1 MMQRMAFGL
10 VTKAL
15 LVSGACVPQI
25 AFAQQPGQTSA
36 AASSDTDIIVTA
48 AKREQRLEDVPVAIT
63 AVSGE
68 EVASAGVNNTEQLAQ
83 VSPSLFITSSQ
94 QVGLGAQIRLRG
106 VGTAT
111 GNAGLEGSVGFFV
124 DDVFVGRSN
133 TAFGDLV
140 DIERVEVLR
149 GPQGTL
155 FGKST
160 SAGVI
165 SVFTRLPDFY
175 WGGNA
180 KAAVSN
186 HGGMRASARLSGPIV
201 DDKLAFSISGQVHTR
216 EGYVDD
222 VVSGADYNNRNRWL
236 VRGQLL
242 FTPTSEFS
250 LRLIA
255 EQSQRDEDST
265 VAVFTELSDA
275 QRALIVASGGFVP
288 TPLAGPEQNSVSLNG
303 PFIARTN
310 DTNFSATADWKTAA
324 VDIKAII
331 AYRDSRARKD
341 YDSDFTSVDLYR
353 QTDDLRDRI
362 FSAELQLSRQT
373 GFADLLVGA
382 YYFDAKT
389 DYRVS
394 RRLGSQAGRY
404 FDNLTANVLI
414 TPAIFEAGRGLAL
427 QDTNQDG
434 EGVSLFTHNI
444 FHISPRLDLTLGL
457 RYQWEEKT
465 GGSTF
470 TYNQATACTITYS
483 GAGSVGANAF
493 LAAIRPAS
501 FCAAQTPNFS
511 ARYSDDR
518 LTGTAVLSYKLT
530 DNIMAYASFSRGF
543 KSGGINLD
551 PRAGANPRQ
560 TFLPENVD
568 SYEIGAKSA
577 LFDRKLLLNLAAFT
591 AKYTDFQLNT
601 FDPTAAF
608 VLSNEGSVRSK
619 GIEGDVTVIPFKGLT
634 LRGGLM
640 YNIARYGQDTVN
652 PGLRGNILS
661 NAPKWSG
668 TAGAS
673 YETSIGERW
682 SIFGRVDARFQ
693 SEILTASNLAAATR
707 QEGYTLLN
715 ARLGL
720 RSSDGLEVA
729 LFGTNLTDS
738 RYKTIAFAT
747 TGGFQSY
754 FGEPRFYGIE
764 VSKRF

>member
-1 MMQRMAFGL
+1 MHKVTLRLMAATIL
-10 VTKAL
+10 STAIW
-15 LVSGACVPQI
+15 VPQL
-25 AFAQQPGQTSA
+25 AHAQ
-36 AASSDTDIIVTA
+36 ASSEATQDPDGDAEIIVTA
-48 AKREQRLEDVPVAIT
+48 TKREQRLEDVPIAIT
-63 AVSGE
+63 AVSGQ
-68 EVASAGVNNTEQLAQ
+68 EVAAAGVNNTEQLAQ

-165 SVFTRLPDFY
+165 NVITRAPDFY

-180 KAAVSN
+180 KAAVTN
-186 HGGMRASARLSGPIV
+186 LGGMRASARVSGPISDNV
-201 DDKLAFSISGQVHTR
+201 LAFSVSGQVNVR
-216 EGYVDD
+216 DGYVRDA
-222 VVSGADYNNRNRWL
+222 VSGADYNNRDRSL

-242 FTPTSEFS
+242 FTPSPAFS

-265 VAVFTELSDA
+265 VAVFTQLSDA
-275 QRALIVASGGFVP
+275 QRAIIVASGGFVP
-288 TPLAGPEQNSVSLNG
+288 TPLAGPENNTVSING
-303 PFIARTN
+303 PFTARTN
-310 DTNFSATADWKTAA
+310 DTNFSAIANWEAGFA
-324 VDIKAII
+324 DIKLVVAH
-331 AYRDSRARKD
+331 RDSRARKNF
-341 YDSDFTSVDLYR
+341 DSDFTSVDLYR
-353 QTDDLRDRI
+353 QTDELRDRVS
-362 FSAELQLSRQT
+362 SAELQLSRET
-373 GFADLLVGA
+373 AFADLLVGA

-389 DYRVS
+389 DYHVS
-394 RRLGSQAGRY
+394 RRLASQAGRY
-404 FDNLTANVLI
+404 FDQLTTNALI
-414 TPAIFEAGRGLAL
+414 TPALFEAGRGLVL
-427 QDTNQDG
+427 QDTDQDG
-434 EGVSLFTHNI
+434 EGVSVFTHNI
-444 FHISPRLDLTLGL
+444 FHLTQQLDVTLGL
-457 RYQWEEKT
+457 RYQWEEKV

-470 TYNQATACTITYS
+470 TYDQATACTITFT
-483 GAGSVGANAF
+483 GTGSAGANGF
-493 LAAIRPAS
+493 LAAVRPSS
-501 FCAAQTPNFS
+501 FCAASTPNFS
-511 ARYSDDR
+511 ARYTDDR
-518 LTGTAVLSYKLT
+518 VTGTAVASYKLT
-530 DNIMAYASFSRGF
+530 DNIMTYASFSRGF

-551 PRAGANPRQ
+551 PRAGANPKQ

-568 SYEIGAKSA
+568 SYEIGVKSA
-577 LFDRKLLLNLAAFT
+577 FFDRKALLNLAAFS

-601 FDPTAAF
+601 FDPAAAF

-619 GIEGDVTVIPFKGLT
+619 GIEGDLTLLPVRGLV

-652 PGLRGNILS
+652 TGLRGNILS

-668 TAGAS
+668 TASAN
-673 YETSIGERW
+673 YETAVGGGW
-682 SIFGRVDARFQ
+682 SIFGRGDARFQ
-693 SEILTASNLAAATR
+693 SDILTASNLAAATK
-707 QEGYTLLN
+707 QESYTILN

-720 RSSDGLEVA
+720 KSDNGLEIVA
-729 LFGTNLTDS
+729 FGTNLTDR

-754 FGEPRFYGIE
+754 FGEPRFYGVE
-764 VSKRF
+764 LSKRF